1 MQVRQQVLLVLLGLW
16 VLVGKLL
23 LAMRPILVRR
33 AMVAERRQREA
44 AETCPG
50 LAGPEPVG
58 SRLAGPG
65 SAGSG
70 SADSGS
76 AGLGLTG
83 ELRELLAELAGRPEL
98 RTADLDLP
106 LFGAGV
112 GLDSLTGTLLLR
124 EVHRRYGVDVAAED
138 LNLDA
143 LASLASL
150 ASFIEAR
157 RG

>member
-1 MQVRQQVLLVLLGLW
+1 L

-23 LAMRPILVRR
+23 LATRSTPMRR
-33 AMVAERRQREA
+33 AMVADRRQGEA
-44 AETCPG
+44 GETGAGLAGAG
-50 LAGPEPVG
+50 LAGPG
-58 SRLAGPG
+58 LA
-65 SAGSG
+65 
-70 SADSGS
+70 
-76 AGLGLTG
+76 G

-106 LFGAGV
+106 LFGAGI

-150 ASFIEAR
+150 ASFIETR

>member
-1 MQVRQQVLLVLLGLW
+1 MRQQVLLTLLGLV
-16 VLVGKLL
+16 VLAGKQL
-23 LAMRPILVRR
+23 LAKCPMPTGRTIVT
-33 AMVAERRQREA
+33 EQRQGEA
-44 AETCPG
+44 GETAPRLADPG
-50 LAGPEPVG
+50 L
-58 SRLAGPG
+58 SGPG
-65 SAGSG
+65 PSG
-70 SADSGS
+70 SERSGPFRS
-76 AGLGLTG
+76 NSGLTDLGLAG

-106 LFGAGV
+106 LFGAGI

-150 ASFIEAR
+150 ASFIETR
-157 RG
+157 RR

>member
-1 MQVRQQVLLVLLGLW
+1 M
-16 VLVGKLL
+16 VLVGKQL
-23 LAMRPILVRR
+23 LAKCPMPTGR
-33 AMVAERRQREA
+33 AIVTEQRQGEA
-44 AETCPG
+44 GETGPGQSGPG
-50 LAGPEPVG
+50 L
-58 SRLAGPG
+58 SGPG
-65 SAGSG
+65 PSG
-70 SADSGS
+70 PGPSGPGPS
-76 AGLGLTG
+76 GPFRSNSGLTGLELAG

-106 LFGAGV
+106 LFGAGI

-150 ASFIEAR
+150 ASFIETR
-157 RG
+157 RR